1 MNKRWPQRLV
11 LVALSLVLCGPGGAT
26 AQAGADAL
34 VLQAR
39 DAFGKHDKPR
49 LAALRGAVVA
59 EQHPLAPWVDYWELN
74 SRLAEAQQNELDAF
88 YARWR
93 DTYVEDRLRNDWL
106 LELGRRRDWTNFAR
120 DHAAYRMRDDRE
132 VACYALLTEH
142 LAGKNVRDTARS
154 TWYAQRDSDDGCSLL
169 AQTLFDARQLGP
181 DDVWRKLR
189 LAIEFNRP
197 RAARQAAALLG
208 PAVAGAV
215 AEIVDQP
222 ARFLTTRTATEGRSG
237 AELAALAIARMAA
250 HDAEAAA
257 GLLERGWQR
266 RLPAE
271 LAGWAW
277 AMTAKQSAQKLLPDA
292 HAQFQR
298 AGGLARKRSAEF
310 DWTDDTHA
318 WRARAALRALNAPQ
332 RWEMVQAAIAD
343 MSPTEQRDPAW
354 VYWKARAQLAIAR
367 ENTVEADSLQFQ
379 ARDALEGIVSP
390 LHFYGLLAA
399 EELKLTFGLPSPPV
413 PVEPAER
420 EAVQSNPGLS
430 RALQLIAL
438 GLRNE
443 GVREWNYSLRG
454 MSERELLAAAQRA
467 CEREIWDRCINT
479 SDRTR
484 EQVDIAQRYPM
495 PFRADLE
502 SRAGELGLDPAYV
515 YGLIRQE
522 SRFVPDARSS
532 VGASGLMQIMP
543 TTARWTA
550 RKIGMPF
557 FDSMITERDVNL
569 KLGTAYLKLVL
580 DGFDGSQAMA
590 AAAYNA
596 GPNRPRRW
604 REGPSLETAIWAEN
618 IPFNETRD
626 YVKKVLANAV
636 IYAALLGT
644 PPATL
649 KARLGPAIAPREPT
663 APVPDAELP

>member
-26 AQAGADAL
+26 AQAGGDAL

-39 DAFGKHDKPR
+39 EAFAQRDKPR
-49 LAALRGAVVA
+49 LAVLRGAVIS
-59 EQHPLAPWVDYWELN
+59 EQHPLASWVDYWELN
-74 SRLAEAQQNELDAF
+74 GRLAEAQQPELDAF

-106 LELGRRRDWTNFAR
+106 LELGRRRDWANFAR

-132 VACYALLTEH
+132 VACYSLLTEH
-142 LAGKNVRDTARS
+142 LAGKNVRDAARS
-154 TWYAQRDSDDGCSLL
+154 TWYAQRDSDDGCGLL
-169 AQTLFDARQLGP
+169 AQTLFDARQLSA
-181 DDVWRKLR
+181 DEVWRKLR
-189 LAIEFNRP
+189 LSIEFSRP
-197 RAARQAAALLG
+197 RAARQSAALLG
-208 PAVAGAV
+208 PDVATAV
-215 AEIVDQP
+215 AEIIDQP
-222 ARFLTTRTATEGRSG
+222 ARFLTTRAATGGRTGS
-237 AELAALAIARMAA
+237 ELAALAIARMAA
-250 HDAEAAA
+250 NDAEAAA
-257 GLLERGWQR
+257 GQLERTWQR
-266 RLPAE
+266 RLPPE

-277 AMTAKQSAQKLLPDA
+277 AMTAKQSALNLHADA

-298 AGGLARKRSAEF
+298 AGSYARRRGAEF

-318 WRARAALRALNAPQ
+318 WRVRAALRALHAPQ

-343 MSPTEQRDPAW
+343 MSATEQRDPAW

-367 ENTVEADSLQFQ
+367 ENGVEADSLQYQ
-379 ARDALEGIVSP
+379 ARDALESIVNP

-399 EELKLTFGLPSPPV
+399 EELKLTFGLPAPPAAL
-413 PVEPAER
+413 EPAER
-420 EAVQSNPGLS
+420 EAVQSHPGLS

-467 CEREIWDRCINT
+467 CEREVWDRCINT

-484 EQVDIAQRYPM
+484 EQIDIAQRYPT
-495 PFRADLE
+495 PFRDELE
-502 SRAGELGLDPAYV
+502 ARAQEIGLDPAYV

-522 SRFVPDARSS
+522 SRFVKDARSS

-543 TTARWTA
+543 STARWTA
-550 RKIGMPF
+550 RKIGMTF
-557 FDSMITERDVNL
+557 FDPMLTDRDVNL

-596 GPNRPRRW
+596 GPNRLRRW
-604 REGPSLETAIWAEN
+604 REGPPLETAIWAES

-636 IYAALLGT
+636 VYATLLGT
-644 PPATL
+644 PTATL
-649 KARLGPAIAPREPT
+649 AQRLGPGIAPRDPA
-663 APVPDAELP
+663 APVPDLDLP